1 MNQITNKHFIDFVRS
16 EDKKI
21 QKKNKTEDQSN
32 IIQTFEES
40 LLKLQNSLEK
50 RINNKNSINSH
61 YKTIHFFFNL
71 YLISTKYKFV
81 DLSIGLISCINSK
94 SFGSALTI
102 SRSILENVTM
112 LGLKVHNFSEL
123 LKKKNFLKLSRELF
137 MMNVPD
143 YAKKLFDDYK
153 RTHVNDALRYYD
165 DYINSKEKTIFNIYG
180 SISERVH
187 PSPDSFMMYQELNE
201 LKNNV
206 KQVSFSQNSEYIQN
220 TIYNVLVFMIVH
232 INSVIN
238 EFYPD
243 IEKNF
248 VDLLKTNSD
257 SIKVHF
263 NNNSSDNDQFRKTF
277 GTYFDNSISIKE
289 IFKNFYN

>member
-21 QKKNKTEDQSN
+21 QKKIKDPDKDQSN
-32 IIQTFEES
+32 IILTFEES

-50 RINNKNSINSH
+50 RISNKNSINSH

-102 SRSILENVTM
+102 SRSILENVAM

-123 LKKKNFLKLSRELF
+123 LKKKNFLKLSKEIF
-137 MMNVPD
+137 MMYVPD
-143 YAKKLFDDYK
+143 HAKKFIDDYK
-153 RTHVNDALRYYD
+153 RTHVNDALRHYD
-165 DYINSKEKTIFNIYG
+165 KYLNSKKTVMFDIYG

-187 PSPDSFMMYQELNE
+187 PSPSSFLMYQEINE
-201 LKNNV
+201 LKNDF
-206 KQVSFSQNSEYIQN
+206 KQISFSQNSKYIQD
-220 TIYNVLVFMIVH
+220 TIYSVLVFMIIH

-238 EFYPD
+238 EFYPYT
-243 IEKNF
+243 EKNF
-248 VDLLKTNSD
+248 VNLLKTNSD
-257 SIKVHF
+257 SIKIHF
-263 NNNSSDNDQFRKTF
+263 KININDNDEFRKIF
-277 GTYFDNSISIKE
+277 GSYFDAN
-289 IFKNFYN
+289 Y